1 MKLNCCKVRRRFLLS
16 SANWLIKRRLL
27 SPSSSLESDEQILSI
42 GADFFWG
49 FLDISFCDFNFL
61 FRFQN
66 MFSESEIMIEGMVV
80 SSKFVKLT
88 CFKLPWWYFCLKI
101 SRNGEGTVWPPLLAP
116 LFRIDT
122 AGLKSTQTCRLETS
136 HTHPSQIKLIS
147 NIIHKIFNINR
158 IKNWRTGKYS
168 SESEDHF
175 YIKN

>member
-88 CFKLPWWYFCLKI
+88 CFKLPWWYFCLII
-101 SRNGEGTVWPPLLAP
+101 SRNSSTTSRFWAIENFSFLKIYAWN
-116 LFRIDT
+116 
-122 AGLKSTQTCRLETS
+122 LKSDIRKS
-136 HTHPSQIKLIS
+136 LI
-147 NIIHKIFNINR
+147 
-158 IKNWRTGKYS
+158 
-168 SESEDHF
+168 
-175 YIKN
+175 